1 MSSMMRFASVRGR
14 ASLVLSTNAV
24 GGVAA
29 DLERASKGRFSA
41 DPMLAYGRWHDIRD
55 LAASDLDSFGEP
67 FTNDQLFAPS
77 PRPAQIFG
85 IGLNYREHANETGA
99 PIPDTPLTF
108 TKFASSVN
116 TPNGDVA
123 ITVPTADWEVE
134 LVAVIGKGGRD
145 IAEADGWDAV
155 AGLCVGQDISDRL
168 LQRATQPPQFSL
180 GKSRR
185 GYSPFGPWLTD
196 ARVVADRDALTMH
209 CQRNGVEVQR
219 TSTDD
224 MIFSVPQLVSYLSG
238 IVELLPGDVIYTGT
252 PSGVGGA
259 RKPPQFLAPGDVLVS
274 TIDGL
279 GSITNRCTSN

>member
-1 MSSMMRFASVRGR
+1 MMRFANVSGR
-14 ASLVLSTNAV
+14 ASLVLSTNAA

-41 DPMLAYGRWHDIRD
+41 DPMLAYGRWPDIRD
-55 LAASDLDSFGEP
+55 FAASDLGSFGEP

-99 PIPDTPLTF
+99 PIPETPLTF
-108 TKFASSVN
+108 TKFSSSVN

-196 ARVVADRDALTMH
+196 ARGVADRDALTMH

>member
-1 MSSMMRFASVRGR
+1 MSSMMRFANVRGR
-14 ASLVLSTNAV
+14 ASLVLSTNAA

-41 DPMLAYGRWHDIRD
+41 DPMLAYGRWRDIRD
-55 LAASDLDSFGEP
+55 FAASDLGSFGEP
-67 FTNDQLFAPS
+67 FTNNQLFAPS

-196 ARVVADRDALTMH
+196 ASGVADRDALTMH
-209 CQRNGVEVQR
+209 CQRNGIEVQR

>member
-1 MSSMMRFASVRGR
+1 MMRFANVRGR
-14 ASLVLSTNAV
+14 ASIVLSTTPT

-29 DLERASKGRFSA
+29 DVERASGGKFSA
-41 DPMLAYGRWHDIRD
+41 DPMQSFSNWQGLRELAAGD
-55 LAASDLDSFGEP
+55 LASFGES
-67 FTNDQLFAPS
+67 FTNDQLGAPS
-77 PRPAQIFG
+77 PHPAQVFG
-85 IGLNYREHANETGA
+85 IGLNYREHATETGA
-99 PIPDTPLTF
+99 PIPETPLTF

-116 TPNGDVA
+116 SPFGDVA

-134 LVAVIGKGGRD
+134 LVAVIGTGGRD
-145 IAEADGWDAV
+145 IAFERAWEAV

-196 ARVVADRDALTMH
+196 ATVVAGRDSLTML
-209 CQRNGVEVQR
+209 CTRNGIEVQR

-224 MIFSVPQLVSYLSG
+224 MIFSVPQLISYLST

-274 TIDGL
+274 TIEGL
-279 GSITNRCTSN
+279 GSITNRCTSS